1 MSFDV
6 KAQTGGATPPLVAL
20 AIIALFAVDYLAV
33 KSATGTWQSN
43 ILKLARRDPSIVPI
57 QITMAAGFVTA
68 LFAPRFTPALDL
80 GGPTWIPATIGMVLV
95 AAGIALR
102 AWAILTLGTSFSRAV
117 RVEPD
122 QPVVTN
128 GPYRFVRHPSYTGLL
143 LAFTGIGVIVWNA
156 LSIAALA
163 LVPTIGL
170 VTRILVEERAL
181 RSTMGQ
187 RYEDYARGRPRL
199 IPGIW

>member
-1 MSFDV
+1 MSFNTPS
-6 KAQTGGATPPLVAL
+6 QTGGATPPLVAL
-20 AIIALFAVDYLAV
+20 AIIALFAVDDLAV
-33 KSATGTWQSN
+33 RSATGTWQSSVF
-43 ILKLARRDPSIVPI
+43 KLMVRDPSIVPI
-57 QITMAAGFVTA
+57 QITMAAGFVIA
-68 LFAPRFTPALDL
+68 LFAPRFAPALDL
-80 GGPTWIPATIGMVLV
+80 GGPTWIPATIGLILV
-95 AAGIALR
+95 AVGIALR

-128 GPYRFVRHPSYTGLL
+128 GPYRFARHPSYTGLL

-170 VTRILVEERAL
+170 VIRILVEERAL
-181 RSTMGQ
+181 RSTLGS

>member
-1 MSFDV
+1 MSFHA

-20 AIIALFAVDYLAV
+20 SIIAVFAVDYLAV
-33 KSATGTWQSN
+33 RSATGAWQSN
-43 ILKLARRDPSIVPI
+43 VLKLAVRDPSIVPI
-57 QITMAAGFVTA
+57 QITMAAGFLVA
-68 LFAPRFTPALDL
+68 LFAPRFAPALDL
-80 GGPTWIPATIGMVLV
+80 GGPTWIPATIGSILV
-95 AAGIALR
+95 ASGIALR

-122 QPVVTN
+122 QPVVSN

-143 LAFTGIGVIVWNA
+143 LAFTGIGVIVWNG

-170 VTRILVEERAL
+170 VIRILVEERAL
-181 RSTMGQ
+181 RSTLGS

-199 IPGIW
+199 VPGIW